1 MSLNEYLRKN
11 YGSNKAKKEKKQKS
25 KPTSN
30 SSLKILDSSSNV
42 MFDNSTGAISQRSA
56 DASTQTQKK
65 NLWKNLSTNEVVAR
79 NPNAETPSP
88 DVTQEAPKM
97 SSGALAGLQT
107 AAAVEEQ
114 IAAQELKQKKEAGL
128 SRENKHTIHRDSK
141 GRRIEN
147 YENFVSSK
155 KRDQELEDQRRQRE
169 IRELNMGEVQKHAL
183 QRNPTEDAE
192 KRDMDFMDPLDAFE
206 MKNPKL
212 VTRRS
217 LLGRKLYDKISPENR
232 FGIEPGWRWDGV
244 DRSNGFERK
253 WFAKQLEL
261 NEKKAYAQSLGDT

>member
-11 YGSNKAKKEKKQKS
+11 YGPSKSKKEKKQKS
-25 KPTSN
+25 RPSSTSG
-30 SSLKILDSSSNV
+30 LKIVDSSSDV
-42 MFDNSTGAISQRSA
+42 IFDSSTRVVNQTNA
-56 DASTQTQKK
+56 DASPQIQKK
-65 NLWKNLSTNEVVAR
+65 NLWKNLSTNEVLAR
-79 NPNAETPSP
+79 SPNVESSSP
-88 DVTQEAPKM
+88 KVSQEAPKM

-107 AAAVEEQ
+107 AAAVEKQ
-114 IAAQELKQKKEAGL
+114 IAAQELERKEDAKL
-128 SRENKHTIHRDSK
+128 SQRSMRTIHRDSK

-147 YENFVSSK
+147 YEDFVSSK
-155 KRDQELEDQRRQRE
+155 KRNQELEEQQHQHE
-169 IRELNMGEVQKHAL
+169 LRELNMGEVQKHAL
-183 QRNPTEDAE
+183 HKSIPEDTK
-192 KRDMDFMDPLDAFE
+192 KRDTDLMDPLNAFE
-206 MKNPKL
+206 VKDPEL

-261 NEKKAYAQSLGDT
+261 NEKKDTNTNA